1 MVKTIIIASYLMMK
15 GFDASIDHINDK
27 YIDKELPEN
36 VRDVYNADEYKKWR
50 EYQAESGRLEDIKNA
65 VSIIAMTA
73 IIAANTFAWV
83 FDQLSGLNIYLQ
95 YLVFTFV
102 LTIFGTIFDIP
113 FDYYDTFTIEEKY
126 GLNKSSKATFW
137 LDKLKT
143 LLLIS
148 AITYGLTAL
157 IMFLFET
164 FGNVAIIMCTGAMLV
179 ITLLVALVIVP
190 IMRIYNNFTPL
201 EEGGLKSKL
210 LSLCEKYNVAVRKIV
225 VMDASKRT
233 TESNA
238 FCAGFGNRKTI
249 SLDDNLINNYEDEEI
264 LAVFAHEFAHAKY
277 KHVLKGLPFT
287 IVRMLFLFAAMGIV
301 LNYPVLYT
309 EFGFDGVNY
318 FWAQT
323 LLTCITWPLSKG
335 LDVVSHYLSRR
346 HEYQADAFAAREGYG
361 EKLISALKRLE
372 KEGLSDINPHPA
384 KVILDYSHPTL
395 SQRITAIEKAQA
407 C

>member
-1 MVKTIIIASYLMMK
+1 MK
-15 GFDASIDHINDK
+15 
-27 YIDKELPEN
+27 P
-36 VRDVYNADEYKKWR
+36 
-50 EYQAESGRLEDIKNA
+50 
-65 VSIIAMTA
+65 
-73 IIAANTFAWV
+73 
-83 FDQLSGLNIYLQ
+83 
-95 YLVFTFV
+95 
-102 LTIFGTIFDIP
+102 
-113 FDYYDTFTIEEKY
+113 
-126 GLNKSSKATFW
+126 
-137 LDKLKT
+137 
-143 LLLIS
+143 
-148 AITYGLTAL
+148 
-157 IMFLFET
+157 
-164 FGNVAIIMCTGAMLV
+164 
-179 ITLLVALVIVP
+179 
-190 IMRIYNNFTPL
+190 
-201 EEGGLKSKL
+201 
-210 LSLCEKYNVAVRKIV
+210 
-225 VMDASKRT
+225 
-233 TESNA
+233 
-238 FCAGFGNRKTI
+238 RKTI
-249 SLDDNLINNYEDEEI
+249 SLDDNLINNYEDDEI
-264 LAVFAHEFAHAKY
+264 LAIFAHEFAHAKY

-395 SQRITAIEKAQA
+395 SQRIAAIEKAQA